1 LQRADQKRIVADNR
15 PCRFQLFDGTESVK
29 NNRNNCELSHT
40 LPKTFGATSMLKLV
54 FKWKAVRQ
62 AAMQISSLSSPMP
75 GMRIAMN
82 MADASGN

>member
-1 LQRADQKRIVADNR
+1 
-15 PCRFQLFDGTESVK
+15 
-29 NNRNNCELSHT
+29 
-40 LPKTFGATSMLKLV
+40 MLKLV
-54 FKWKAVRQ
+54 FKWEAVRQ